1 VAELIDGKYFIFQM
15 SQKVEEEFKQEY
27 KELLDRFFKLG
38 IDVSDFEFENGTIS
52 YNNIKFYIDR
62 STDKLYAYYK
72 YDTSEKYLIHDSN
85 SLEKAV
91 KKIIKR
97 IKLTEGKF

>member
-1 VAELIDGKYFIFQM
+1 MYRILNLRMGLSLII
-15 SQKVEEEFKQEY
+15 
-27 KELLDRFFKLG
+27 
-38 IDVSDFEFENGTIS
+38 IS
-52 YNNIKFYIDR
+52 KFYIDR